1 MKKSLGVLAAAV
13 VTISV
18 GYFASPYW
26 SVHQMR
32 SAAVAR
38 LGVPPESVE
47 LVHGAHGKPALAR
60 DCAAPDRRFNVSHSE
75 DVAVY
80 AFSPG
85 REIGID
91 VESFV

>member
-1 MKKSLGVLAAAV
+1 MSAAFGAVLGVRPA
-13 VTISV
+13 
-18 GYFASPYW
+18 
-26 SVHQMR
+26 
-32 SAAVAR
+32 
-38 LGVPPESVE
+38 SVE
-47 LVHGAHGKPALAR
+47 LVHGAHGKPALVR
-60 DCAAPDRRFNVSHSE
+60 HCAAPDLRFNVSHSE